1 MTLIVSHLDRNG
13 IVMASDSNLTAGN
26 QLVGTSPKVFAVP
39 NLDAGVGIA
48 GSWSIAGGP
57 MDDWINRFIGRSR
70 KGDSLD
76 DFVESLRQNLE
87 WLMTD
92 EEKGIG
98 TLIHV
103 AGYVPDSK
111 LGFHPVHW
119 IVSNVEGLDDDGDY
133 ILPPKK
139 TFRKS
144 EDFWREDRKVKYRPS
159 GFHEEDYEGW
169 STYANGL
176 PSGRI
181 AYMHARR
188 GIQEFLYK
196 LWANKG
202 KPGWDFRPPE
212 TLEESKKL
220 LELYMDLINRLF
232 EISDAPT
239 PYVGGEVHTIEIP
252 MPVLQNPSVR

>member
-139 TFRKS
+139 PSIR
-144 EDFWREDRKVKYRPS
+144 VKIF
-159 GFHEEDYEGW
+159 G
-169 STYANGL
+169 
-176 PSGRI
+176 GRI
-181 AYMHARR
+181 AKSNTAPAAFTKKTTKGGRHTRTVSRR
-188 GIQEFLYK
+188 VGLPTCTLGVEYK
-196 LWANKG
+196 SSSISCGPTRENPDGTSACSG
-202 KPGWDFRPPE
+202 KPF
-212 TLEESKKL
+212 L
-220 LELYMDLINRLF
+220 LRHSANAPQ
-232 EISDAPT
+232 ISAS
-239 PYVGGEVHTIEIP
+239 G
-252 MPVLQNPSVR
+252 L